1 MSVNEMYPGPF
12 VGDGYGNYTLKPSME
27 CVHRDEIIGAALTL
41 LGQRFLNTIVL
52 DTPQRVRD
60 FFKARL
66 AQLSGWVL
74 DVAFLDKEFHV
85 LDYRRVS
92 LLTLEQPH
100 HYKRLVVQWALEL
113 KASQMVLAQNYA
125 DDDSDEWNNFYSDR
139 KACSELK
146 QLLAQLDIEIFDYL
160 CIQGNYSLS
169 FAEKGYLSKED
180 IEDDDGYDAE
190 SLAL

>member
-12 VGDGYGNYTLKPSME
+12 VGDAFGNYTLKPSIE
-27 CVHRDEIIGAALTL
+27 CVHRDDIIEVAMTL

-60 FFKARL
+60 FFMARL
-66 AQLSGWVL
+66 EQFGGWVL

-92 LLTLEQPH
+92 FVTLEQH
-100 HYKRLVVQWALEL
+100 YHYKRLVVQWALEL
-113 KASQMVLAQNYA
+113 NASQIVLAQNYYP
-125 DDDSDEWNNFYSDR
+125 DDSDTWDIDSDR

-160 CIQGNYSLS
+160 CIQDKYSLS
-169 FAEKGYLSKED
+169 FAEKGYLSKENH
-180 IEDDDGYDAE
+180 EDDDCYDAE